1 MKPQETVDYHI
12 KSVWLCISNLYNQ
25 IAEKY
30 ELTQSTG
37 FVLMNINDKE
47 GTPATKIAPMMG
59 LKATSLSRIL
69 KRMEEDQLICRKQ
82 DENDGRLVYIHLTQE
97 GRKKK
102 EVAKKV
108 VKEFNQ
114 YILDNISQRN
124 LESFFNVMES
134 IGNLTEEY
142 KNLKIAK

>member
-30 ELTQSTG
+30 DLTQSTG
-37 FVLMNINDKE
+37 FVLMNIDDKD

-59 LKATSLSRIL
+59 MKSTSLSRIL
-69 KRMEEDQLICRKQ
+69 KKMEDDELICRKQ
-82 DENDGRLVYIHLTQE
+82 DENDGRMVYIHLTTQ

-102 EVAKKV
+102 KVAKKV
-108 VKEFNQ
+108 VREFNQ
-114 YILDNISQRN
+114 YILDNVNQN
-124 LESFFNVMES
+124 HLNSFFMVMES